1 MTREEV
7 LEDIKS
13 IPNKNVLLTLP
24 TGFGKTRN
32 AIERIKYIAK
42 KEHTSLLIVIPR
54 NVLIV
59 SWENEF
65 NKWWPDCNLNITFT
79 TYVSFPKHKGNW
91 DFIIFDET
99 HHLSE
104 RCREALCDFNIKY
117 TILLSATV
125 KRDLREELKEVFD
138 DLYYYNASL
147 RDAINN
153 GVLPDP
159 MVYLLPLTL
168 DNKLPSERIVR
179 NPKAK
184 GRIIYSS
191 WAERWSYIRQKTNP
205 VHIFCTKA
213 QYLEDL
219 NNQIEYFKNRRGNI
233 VCKNRWLKLCGD
245 RLKYLS
251 NCKISTVLEILKH
264 CESQRTLTFC
274 NSIEQT
280 EKLGKYCINSKNVK
294 SLEFLREFND
304 GIIEHITACN
314 MLNEGMNL
322 VNCRVGIYANLN
334 SSETIIKQRTGRLLR
349 HPNPIII
356 IPYYK
361 GTREEELVNK
371 MLEDYNSSLVKTIN
385 CIKDIKL

>member
-1 MTREEV
+1 MTRKEV
-7 LEDIKS
+7 LEEVRT
-13 IPNKNVLLTLP
+13 IPNRNVLLTLP
-24 TGFGKTRN
+24 TGFGKSRN
-32 AIERIKYIAK
+32 AIERIKHLAK
-42 KEHTSLLIVIPR
+42 DKCKSLLIVIPR
-54 NVLIV
+54 NILKV
-59 SWENEF
+59 SWEDEIA
-65 NKWWPDCNLNITFT
+65 KWWPECKLNITFT

-91 DFIIFDET
+91 DFIIFDES

-104 RCREALCDFNIKY
+104 RCREALCDF
-117 TILLSATV
+117 TIGNAVLLSATV
-125 KRDLREELKEVFD
+125 KKDLREELKEVFD

-147 RDAINN
+147 RDAIDN

-159 MVYLLPLTL
+159 IVYLLPLTL
-168 DNKLPSERIVR
+168 DNKFPNERIIK

-184 GRIIYSS
+184 GKVIYSS

-205 VHIFCTKA
+205 VHIFCTQT
-213 QYLEDL
+213 QYLDDL
-219 NNQIEYFKNRRGNI
+219 NSQIEWFKKKRGNPA
-233 VCKNRWLKLCGD
+233 CRNRWLKLCGD

-251 NCKISTVLEILKH
+251 NCKMSTVLEILQH
-264 CESQRTLTFC
+264 CSDERTLTFC

-280 EKLGKYCINSKNVK
+280 KQLGEYCINSQNKE
-294 SLEFLREFND
+294 SLRNLRLFNLGTVD
-304 GIIEHITACN
+304 HITACN

-349 HPNPIII
+349 HPNPVII

-371 MLEDYNSSLVKTIN
+371 MLEDYNPELVKTVNFVEEIQ
-385 CIKDIKL
+385 L